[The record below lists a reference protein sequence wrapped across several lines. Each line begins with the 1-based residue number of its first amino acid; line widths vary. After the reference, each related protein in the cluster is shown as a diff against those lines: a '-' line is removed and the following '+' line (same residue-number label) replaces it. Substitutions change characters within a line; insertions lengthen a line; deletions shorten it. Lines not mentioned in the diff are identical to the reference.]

1 MDGRQG
7 QLPDLAGDPAK
18 ELCDRRFGIGA
29 DGLILALPPQQGG
42 DVRMQILN
50 ADGTE
55 AEMCGNGIRCFA
67 RFLADL
73 DGSPSG
79 SQWRV
84 ETPAGLII
92 PTLLEDD
99 QVTVDM
105 GEPFLQPP
113 AIPTNLPAGDPLPDG
128 ELQVAGDMLQV
139 AAVGMGNP
147 HAVVQV
153 NDLDALDFDRL
164 GPALEQHPAFPAR
177 TNVHFVQVHAPDQLQ
192 VRVWERG
199 AGPTLACGTG
209 ACATVVATHLRG
221 ACDRQVTVQLP
232 GGPLRIDWD
241 DNNHI
246 QMAGPAVFV
255 FEGVLPS
262 ASGGDAVE
270 AIDCANLCS
279 DGCIRPEA
287 CPSAAAREQ
296 AMSFLDRLSL
306 DDMVGLANSSLEERT
321 RRRAGF

>member
-1 MDGRQG
+1 
-7 QLPDLAGDPAK
+7 A
-18 ELCDRRFGIGA
+18 
-29 DGLILALPPQQGG
+29 
-42 DVRMQILN
+42 
-50 ADGTE
+50 
-55 AEMCGNGIRCFA
+55 
-67 RFLADL
+67 
-73 DGSPSG
+73 
-79 SQWRV
+79 
-84 ETPAGLII
+84 
-92 PTLLEDD
+92 
-99 QVTVDM
+99 
-105 GEPFLQPP
+105 
-113 AIPTNLPAGDPLPDG
+113 PLPEG
-128 ELQVAGDMLQV
+128 ELQVAGEPLQV

-153 NDLDALDFDRL
+153 ADLAALDFDRL

-192 VRVWERG
+192 VKVWERG

-221 ACDRQVTVQLP
+221 ACARQVTVQLP
-232 GGPLRIDWD
+232 GGPLQIDWD
-241 DNNHI
+241 GNNHI

-262 ASGGDAVE
+262 ASGGEAIE
-270 AIDCANLCS
+270 AIDCASLCS

-287 CPSAAAREQ
+287 CPSAVAREQ